1 MEKAWYSLETE
12 EVLKGLNTSLEGLS
26 EEEVRARLKKFGF
39 NELAKKKRV
48 TPFKI
53 FLNQFKDVF
62 VLMLIAAILISFFF
76 GERVDALTISAI
88 VALNAIIGF
97 TQEYKSEKALEAMQ
111 KYAAP
116 KARVLRNGKEKVV
129 DARELV
135 PGDIV
140 LLESGD
146 RIPADGRLIEA
157 FELKVDEAVLTGE
170 SVPIRKTSEKIEA
183 EIPLTERKNMVFMG
197 TYVIYGRGK
206 FVVTATGMKT
216 EFGKIAGLVREIK
229 EEEPPLKV
237 KLKKFA
243 KKLGIFIVIACAVIF
258 VVGVARSLVLGE
270 FSRATILNFFM
281 ISVALAVSA
290 VPEGLPAIVTITL
303 ALGARDLAKRNAIIR
318 RLSSVETLGSVT
330 VICSDKT
337 GTLTKGEMT
346 VKKIYL
352 NGRMIKVTGTGYEP
366 KGEFYEN
373 GNKINAKQDEHLS
386 LLLRIGALCNNSKL
400 VREEN
405 KWKIIGDTTEGA
417 LIVAAEKAGIDYSY
431 KRVYE
436 IPFSSERKLM
446 TTINST
452 GEEFLICVK
461 GAPEVVIEKCSKIL
475 RDGEEKELSEAEKK
489 RILEVNDE
497 LASEA
502 LRNLAFAYKKLSSFS
517 ESVREEEIESNLV
530 FVGIAGMIDP
540 PREEA
545 IEANKLCQEAGIK
558 TVMITGDHKLTAIAI
573 AREIGILK
581 DGLVLTGEELDK
593 LSDEEFEEIVERVE
607 VYARVYPHHK
617 LRIVKALKKK
627 GHVVAMTGDGVND
640 APALK
645 HADIGIAMGITGTDV
660 AKEASDM
667 ILADDNFA
675 TIVEAVKQGRIIY
688 ENIRKFSFFL
698 MRCNFDELAVV
709 GTFALLGLPLP
720 FTAAMILWTNLVT
733 DGGPALALSFDP
745 PLEDV
750 MKQKPRDPKE
760 GILHGR
766 ILQII
771 VSFLTQYFGTLLV
784 FGLTYWVFN
793 GGCESLPSPLFEL
806 CLRKARTMAF
816 LQATFRE
823 LVIVWNCRSDK
834 KSVFR
839 LPFFSNKYLVASVFA
854 SAILTVLLVYTPV
867 FEIMFETV
875 PLSLTDWALVLTV
888 ACSGLLILPEI
899 FYGRKVFRW
908 V

>member
-1 MEKAWYSLETE
+1 MEKNWHSLEKE
-12 EVLKGLNTSLEGLS
+12 EVLKELNTSLKGLS
-26 EEEVRARLKKFGF
+26 EEEVKTRLKKFGF
-39 NELAKKKRV
+39 NEIAKKKRI

-62 VLMLIAAILISFFF
+62 VLILIAAILISFFF
-76 GERVDALTISAI
+76 GERIDALTISAI
-88 VALNAIIGF
+88 VALNVLIGF

-116 KARVLRNGKEKVV
+116 KAKVLRDGKEKIIE
-129 DARELV
+129 ARELV

-157 FELKVDEAVLTGE
+157 FELKVDESVLTGE
-170 SVPIRKTSEKIEA
+170 SVPIRKTSGKIESEA
-183 EIPLTERKNMVFMG
+183 PLSERKNMVFMG

-206 FVVTATGMKT
+206 FVVTATGMET

-229 EEEPPLKV
+229 EEEPPLKI
-237 KLKKFA
+237 KLRRFA
-243 KKLGIFIVIACAVIF
+243 KKLGIFIVIACVTIF
-258 VVGVARSLVLGE
+258 LVGVARSLMLGE

-346 VKKIYL
+346 VRKIYL
-352 NGRMIKVTGTGYEP
+352 NGRMVKVTGTGYEP
-366 KGEFYEN
+366 RGEFYEN
-373 GNKINAKQDEHLS
+373 ENKIDAKKDEHLS

-400 VREEN
+400 VQEN
-405 KWKIIGDTTEGA
+405 GKWKIVGDTTEGA

-431 KRVYE
+431 RRIYE

-452 GEEFLICVK
+452 GKEFLVCVK
-461 GAPEVVIEKCSKIL
+461 GAPEVIIERCSKIL
-475 RDGEEKELSEAEKK
+475 KDGEEKEFEESEKK

-497 LASEA
+497 LAGQA
-502 LRNLAFAYKKLSSFS
+502 LRNLAFAYKKLESFS
-517 ESVREEEIESNLV
+517 EDMEEKEIESNLV

-540 PREEA
+540 PRKEA

-558 TVMITGDHKLTAIAI
+558 TVMITGDHKLTAIAV
-573 AREIGILK
+573 AKEIGILK

-593 LSDEEFEEIVERVE
+593 LSDEEFEKIVEKVE

-617 LRIVKALKKK
+617 LRIVNALKKK

-645 HADIGIAMGITGTDV
+645 RADIGIAMGITGTDV

-698 MRCNFDELAVV
+698 MRSNFDELAVV

-720 FTAAMILWTNLVT
+720 LTASMILWINLVT

-784 FGLTYWVFN
+784 FSLAYWKFN
-793 GGCESLPSPLFEL
+793 EG
-806 CLRKARTMAF
+806 LRKARTMAF
-816 LQATFRE
+816 LQATLRE
-823 LVIVWNCRSDK
+823 LIIVWNCRSDK
-834 KSVFR
+834 KNAFR
-839 LPFFSNKYLVASVFA
+839 LPFFSNKYLVASVLI
-854 SAILTVLLVYTPV
+854 SAILTVSLVYTPV
-867 FEIMFETV
+867 FEIMFDTV
-875 PLSLTDWALVLTV
+875 PLSLTDWILVLTV

-899 FYGRKVFRW
+899 FYGRKVFKW